1 MQKTQMKSSI
11 LLLIAAAIWGFAFS
25 AQSISADSIGS
36 FTLNSTRSLIG
47 AIVLIPFIM
56 FRYARAK
63 KAPDYRKPDKA
74 QIKTTLIGGFCC
86 GLCFFVATNIQQ
98 FGISADTPAGKAG
111 FITALYIVLVPVL
124 GLFFKKR
131 INFLTGF
138 GVILAII
145 GLYLL
150 CINDGLNIRTGDIL
164 ILICAF
170 CFSIHILVID
180 HFTKKADGVLLGAL
194 QLLFAGL
201 LGLIPMFLLEK
212 PSITPLLDAWL
223 PILYLGIMSS
233 GVAYTLQIV
242 GQKNMNPTAASLI
255 LSLESVMSVIGGCIL
270 LGETLTEREIAGCII
285 MFAAIILS
293 QLPPLPKFTKK
304 QTD

>member
-1 MQKTQMKSSI
+1 MSKTQMKSSI
-11 LLLIAAAIWGFAFS
+11 FLLLAATIWGFAFS

-47 AIVLIPFIM
+47 ALALVPFVL
-56 FRYARAK
+56 FRYRKAK
-63 KAPDYRKPDKA
+63 KSPDYKKPDKNKV
-74 QIKTTLIGGFCC
+74 KTTLLGGLCC

-111 FITALYIVLVPVL
+111 FITALYIVLVPIL
-124 GLFFKKR
+124 GLFLRKK
-131 INFLTGF
+131 ITILTGF
-138 GVILAII
+138 SVLLAIL

-150 CINDGLNIRTGDIL
+150 CINDGLNIQTGDIL

-180 HFTKKADGVLLGAL
+180 HFTQKADGVLLGIL
-194 QLLFAGL
+194 QLFIAGI
-201 LGLIPMFLLEK
+201 LGLFPMFFLEK

-233 GVAYTLQIV
+233 GVAYTLQIL

-255 LSLESVMSVIGGCIL
+255 LSLESVMSVIGGCLL
-270 LGETLTEREIAGCII
+270 LGETLSGREIAGCII

-293 QLPPLPKFTKK
+293 QLPPLPKYAKK
-304 QTD
+304 QT